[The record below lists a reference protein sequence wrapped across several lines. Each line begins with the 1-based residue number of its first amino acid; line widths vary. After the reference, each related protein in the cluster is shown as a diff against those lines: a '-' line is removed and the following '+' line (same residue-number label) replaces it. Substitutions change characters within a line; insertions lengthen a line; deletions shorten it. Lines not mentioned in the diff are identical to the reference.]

1 MLHISRRCRANIKL
15 NSPCSLLLLQK
26 DPVTDAPRYGE
37 KTTNRV
43 TALLETYDALN
54 EATSLAFD
62 SEGAPTSV
70 VQDLRNIVERQQEAA
85 RLEALQKQQEEEKQ
99 IQQEKQR
106 AEQQLQA
113 EEKRRQEAEIAR
125 AQQEAEL
132 SRRAQEARAAR
143 EEAEQRVLQQEQ
155 ERRMEQ
161 ERIDREWMDS
171 VNKGPDGVKE
181 QLRVLKEATAN
192 ESGAYSTAVT
202 ALHTL
207 FSQIVAHPE
216 ENNFRRVRKDH
227 PKFHQDIG
235 RHDGGRELL
244 IAAGF
249 RLGATDNVPCFIST
263 EPNIETQMD
272 EWSEWFDLL
281 KATLEILEQELINCT

>member
-1 MLHISRRCRANIKL
+1 M
-15 NSPCSLLLLQK
+15 
-26 DPVTDAPRYGE
+26 TDVPRYGE
-37 KTTNRV
+37 KTANRV
-43 TALLETYDALN
+43 TAVLETYDALK
-54 EATSLAFD
+54 EACSLAFD
-62 SEGAPTSV
+62 ENEGI
-70 VQDLRNIVERQQEAA
+70 VQDLQTIVTRQQQVAK
-85 RLEALQKQQEEEKQ
+85 LELLRKREEDEKRIQEEKLKAQ
-99 IQQEKQR
+99 
-106 AEQQLQA
+106 QQLQE
-113 EEKRRQEAEIAR
+113 EEKRRQQEELAR

-143 EEAEQRVLQQEQ
+143 EQAEQRALQQEE

-171 VNKGPDGVKE
+171 IKHGPEGVKE
-181 QLRVLKEATAN
+181 QLRILKEATAT
-192 ESGAYSTAVT
+192 ESGAYSTAVS

-216 ENNFRRVRKDH
+216 EVNFRRVRKNH

-235 RHDGGRELL
+235 RHDGGREVL

-249 RLGATDNVPCFIST
+249 RLGAIDDVPCFIST

-281 KATLEILEQELINCT
+281 KATLEVLEQELINCS